1 MFKICRVLIGIFLIF
16 FYFSPVNA
24 LEKLEVFIPK
34 ENSEMLLEQ
43 YFLVSG
49 NFTNYLISCLPE
61 IKGTYLFVWDISSAY
76 LKSVPLDTLRKD
88 SKIREKFLFY
98 FKGLHYNNDNDFIV
112 YVSEEPQHS
121 KDGKLIAKIIPYQRK
136 RIITLIRKSDNK
148 ELAKFFIF
156 KDSEWIIL
164 TPEGYYDAS
173 PNADKYLSVRV
184 GEKVYNMENFRK
196 IFLRPEIVKAALEGK
211 SISELKFPDIKL
223 PDIKNETIY
232 NIIVTEV
239 LSDFPFE
246 KAGGKIGDI
255 IYSLNGKIFYESNN
269 KDLAKEFT
277 EYIKSLPAGSYEM
290 TLIRE
295 GRKIITTINLPETS
309 STPRMGITS
318 SAIENN
324 PQFYFNKALDA
335 LKNVSSREDLKK
347 VAQLFEIAKALSPE
361 WADVYYNLGL
371 VYEELTY
378 YDKAAENFSKYVNF
392 VKDKNSVEAKNVT
405 FKTEENRKKY
415 EKLEYIKKRMVE
427 GELDYGSK
435 NISLS
440 LVPPIFEFDKAGK
453 MWMLNPYKDRDRREK
468 KYGWVTVS
476 GPESPTPME
485 NKNAKNFPMF
495 PVFWDGRFFEVRY
508 FVIGEG
514 ENIRSGTI
522 FFSVYYV
529 LIKGEIDLSSSNAP
543 IITTEYI
550 VLDNNQ
556 FNSFEEAGQYA
567 SQKIKAITFDE
578 RKNLRGPYV
587 IYKIK

>member
-61 IKGTYLFVWDISSAY
+61 IKGTYLFMWDISSAY

-223 PDIKNETIY
+223 PDIKNETKY

-255 IYSLNGKIFYESNN
+255 IYSLNGKTFYESSN

-277 EYIKSLPAGSYEM
+277 EYIKILPASSYEM

-295 GRKIITTINLPETS
+295 GRKITTTINLPETS
-309 STPRMGITS
+309 STPRMGITYGT
-318 SAIENN
+318 IENN
-324 PQFYFNKALDA
+324 PQFYFNKALEA
-335 LKNVSSREDLKK
+335 LKNVSSREGLKK

-378 YDKAAENFSKYVNF
+378 YDKTAENFSKYVNF

-405 FKTEENRKKY
+405 FRAEENRKKY

-435 NISLS
+435 NIPLS

-476 GPESPTPME
+476 GPESLTPME

>member
-1 MFKICRVLIGIFLIF
+1 
-16 FYFSPVNA
+16 
-24 LEKLEVFIPK
+24 
-34 ENSEMLLEQ
+34 
-43 YFLVSG
+43 
-49 NFTNYLISCLPE
+49 
-61 IKGTYLFVWDISSAY
+61 
-76 LKSVPLDTLRKD
+76 
-88 SKIREKFLFY
+88 
-98 FKGLHYNNDNDFIV
+98 
-112 YVSEEPQHS
+112 
-121 KDGKLIAKIIPYQRK
+121 
-136 RIITLIRKSDNK
+136 
-148 ELAKFFIF
+148 
-156 KDSEWIIL
+156 
-164 TPEGYYDAS
+164 
-173 PNADKYLSVRV
+173 
-184 GEKVYNMENFRK
+184 
-196 IFLRPEIVKAALEGK
+196 
-211 SISELKFPDIKL
+211 
-223 PDIKNETIY
+223 
-232 NIIVTEV
+232 
-239 LSDFPFE
+239 
-246 KAGGKIGDI
+246 
-255 IYSLNGKIFYESNN
+255 
-269 KDLAKEFT
+269 
-277 EYIKSLPAGSYEM
+277 
-290 TLIRE
+290 
-295 GRKIITTINLPETS
+295 
-309 STPRMGITS
+309 
-318 SAIENN
+318 
-324 PQFYFNKALDA
+324 
-335 LKNVSSREDLKK
+335 
-347 VAQLFEIAKALSPE
+347 
-361 WADVYYNLGL
+361 LGL

-405 FKTEENRKKY
+405 FRTEENRKKY

>member
-223 PDIKNETIY
+223 PDIKNETKY

-246 KAGGKIGDI
+246 KAGGKIWDI

-295 GRKIITTINLPETS
+295 GRKITTTINLSEIS

-335 LKNVSSREDLKK
+335 LKNVSSREGLKN

-405 FKTEENRKKY
+405 FRIEENRKKY

-435 NISLS
+435 NKPLS
-440 LVPPIFEFDKAGK
+440 GVPPIFEFDKAGK
-453 MWMLNPYKDRDRREK
+453 MWMLSPFKDRDKREK
-468 KYGWVTVS
+468 KYGWIRVS

-508 FVIGEG
+508 FVIWEG
-514 ENIRSGTI
+514 KDIRSGTI
-522 FFSVYYV
+522 FFVVYYV

-543 IITTEYI
+543 IITTEYL
-550 VLDNNQ
+550 VNDFNNQ

-578 RKNLRGPYV
+578 RKPWGSYI
-587 IYKIK
+587 IYKIR

>member
-335 LKNVSSREDLKK
+335 LKNVSSREGLKK

-514 ENIRSGTI
+514 EDIRSGT
-522 FFSVYYV
+522 FFFVYYV
-529 LIKGEIDLSSSNAP
+529 LIKGEIDLSSSNTP
-543 IITTEYI
+543 IITTEYL
-550 VLDNNQ
+550 VNDFNNQ

-567 SQKIKAITFDE
+567 SQKINAITFDE
-578 RKNLRGPYV
+578 RKNLRVPYV